1 MGDIVIVFCPTLEMI
16 ADMHT
21 KPKTGKTFVLLWNK
35 ATGNITIEVLRTLKI
50 ALYHMLLFLMIMK
63 TGNR

>member
-21 KPKTGKTFVLLWNK
+21 KPKTGKAFVLLWNK
-35 ATGNITIEVLRTLKI
+35 ATGNVTIESIENSTNSTVPSVTVL
-50 ALYHMLLFLMIMK
+50 
-63 TGNR
+63 NDEDQE